1 MEQNNLNEFNT
12 DDEINIFEI
21 ASAVWSDKFLIG
33 VIVII
38 FAIGSVIYSLSLP
51 NVFTSTS
58 LLIPAEEQ
66 ASTPS
71 MNSQVGGFAQM
82 AGIDL
87 GSSGGQDKATLAIAM
102 LESRDFLKHILTF
115 DGVTESLMAA
125 ESYNEQSKTLKFN
138 KNDFNVKTKT
148 WIREPGLYKTVI
160 PSNLE
165 VYEAYRETLSASI
178 DKKTGFIS
186 ISSTHISPQFAYNFL
201 ELVIQEVNSL
211 SRVRDL
217 EESEEA
223 LKFLKIQL
231 SETQNVDI
239 GRSINQLIESQ
250 LKTQMLANV
259 RPDYLLQILDQPY
272 IPILKSSPQRSL
284 ICIFGTLLG
293 FFLGMVIVLSKYFF
307 YEKPKSIHT

>member
-1 MEQNNLNEFNT
+1 MQQNNLNEFSSN
-12 DDEINIFEI
+12 DEINILEI
-21 ASAVWSDKFLIG
+21 GSAVWREKFLIG
-33 VIVII
+33 LIVIV

-51 NVFTSTS
+51 NVFTSSS
-58 LLIPAEEQ
+58 LLIQAEEQ
-66 ASTPS
+66 GSSPS
-71 MNSQVGGFAQM
+71 MNSQVGGFAAM
-82 AGIDL
+82 AGIDM
-87 GSSGGQDKATLAIAM
+87 GNAGGQDKATLAIAM

-125 ESYNEQSKTLKFN
+125 ESYNLQSKKLEFN
-138 KNDFNVKTKT
+138 KNDFNAESKT
-148 WIREPGLYKTVI
+148 WVRQPGLYQTVI
-160 PSNLE
+160 PSSLE

-178 DKKTGFIS
+178 DKKTGFIN
-186 ISSTHISPQFAYNFL
+186 ISSTHISPYFAHDFL
-201 ELVIQEVNSL
+201 SLVIQEVNYL

-239 GRSINQLIESQ
+239 SRSINQLIESQ

-272 IPILKSSPQRSL
+272 TPILKSSPQRSL
-284 ICIFGTLLG
+284 ICIFGTFLGFLLG
-293 FFLGMVIVLSKYFF
+293 LIIVLGKYFL
-307 YEKPKSIHT
+307 YEKPSSTRP

>member
-1 MEQNNLNEFNT
+1 M
-12 DDEINIFEI
+12 
-21 ASAVWSDKFLIG
+21 
-33 VIVII
+33 
-38 FAIGSVIYSLSLP
+38 
-51 NVFTSTS
+51 
-58 LLIPAEEQ
+58 
-66 ASTPS
+66 
-71 MNSQVGGFAQM
+71 
-82 AGIDL
+82 
-87 GSSGGQDKATLAIAM
+87 
-102 LESRDFLKHILTF
+102 
-115 DGVTESLMAA
+115 
-125 ESYNEQSKTLKFN
+125 
-138 KNDFNVKTKT
+138 
-148 WIREPGLYKTVI
+148 IREPGLYKTVI

-186 ISSTHISPQFAYNFL
+186 ISATHISPQFAYDFL
-201 ELVIQEVNSL
+201 SLVIQEVNSL

-307 YEKPKSIHT
+307 YEKPKSLHT

>member
-1 MEQNNLNEFNT
+1 MQLDNINEFNT

-21 ASAVWSDKFLIG
+21 ASAVWRERIIIAIT
-33 VIVII
+33 VIS
-38 FAIGSVIYSLSLP
+38 FAISSIIYSLSLP
-51 NVFTSTS
+51 NVFTSSS
-58 LLIPAEEQ
+58 LLIQAEEQ
-66 ASTPS
+66 ASSPS
-71 MNSQVGGFAQM
+71 MNSQVGGFAAM
-82 AGIDL
+82 AGIDI
-87 GSSGGQDKATLAIAM
+87 GNAGAQDKATLAIAM

-115 DGVTESLMAA
+115 DGIAESLMAA
-125 ESYNEQSKTLKFN
+125 ERYNVKTQTLEFN
-138 KNDFNVKTKT
+138 KSDFNTETKT

-160 PSNLE
+160 PSSLE

-178 DKKTGFIS
+178 DKKTGFIN
-186 ISSTHISPQFAYNFL
+186 ISSTHISPQFAHDFL
-201 ELVIQEVNSL
+201 ALVIQEVNFL
-211 SRVRDL
+211 SRIRDL

-239 GRSINQLIESQ
+239 SRAINQLIESQ

-259 RPDYLLQILDQPY
+259 RPDYLLQTLDQPF

-293 FFLGMVIVLSKYFF
+293 LFLGIVIALVKYYLFDKSK
-307 YEKPKSIHT
+307 P